1 MSKKNKKIQPQ
12 KFSPKSY
19 LKERGRNLPI
29 YKCWINEDWE
39 EEGVAHIFI
48 SRKHSNGNLTFG
60 SYIVDLLEKGLKD
73 SFARVNEPE
82 HFIDEVF
89 SDYGMEFIEADY
101 VLVHNIIY
109 GGLEFAEEMGQKRDK
124 EFIWTQYVLE
134 ADTDDIPMMN
144 IPFGYEEEMD
154 DEVDEDFNF
163 LHQSS
168 MTTLNI
174 VDMVY
179 HLTFGEE
186 PRDPDFYEKRLDAD
200 EAVEFKSLDDEEVEN
215 SVRDMENFLPYL
227 EAYEKIVD
235 QETFDPAEL
244 DSLQEKIETDILQ
257 GKRIPQLYD
266 LLSNIF
272 TQRGD
277 EVNAL
282 RVVQNQL
289 KAFPDQATSKLF
301 AMLKLI
307 DMGKLAEVE
316 ALLEGALDV
325 RDLPFAKSGLTEFEV
340 CLFYTV
346 MCQLFIKRK
355 DFDKAEVYYDFIREF
370 QMNDKSLFTS
380 LHLEVLLVYGEYKR
394 KILEEYYGKSL
405 ISILEEEE
413 KIVNH
418 VNEMAKTNKKEK

>member
-39 EEGVAHIFI
+39 DEGMAHIYI

-60 SYIVDLLEKGLKD
+60 SYLVDLLEKGLKD

-82 HFIDEVF
+82 DLIDEIF
-89 SDYGMEFIEADY
+89 RDYGMEFIEADY
-101 VLVHNIIY
+101 DLVHNIVY
-109 GGLEFAEEMGQKRDK
+109 GGLEFTEEMGHKRDK
-124 EFIWTQYVLE
+124 EFSWTQYVLE
-134 ADTDDIPMMN
+134 ADTEDIPVMD
-144 IPFGYEEEMD
+144 IPFGYEE
-154 DEVDEDFNF
+154 EVDEDFNF

-168 MTTLNI
+168 MTTLNL

-186 PRDPDFYEKRLDAD
+186 PRNPDFYEKRLDAGD
-200 EAVEFKSLDDEEVEN
+200 DVGFKSFDDEEVKN
-215 SVRDMENFLPYL
+215 SVREMENFLPYL
-227 EAYEKIVD
+227 EAYEKIVHE
-235 QETFDPAEL
+235 ETVDPAEL
-244 DSLQEKIETDILQ
+244 DSLQGKIETDLLQ

-272 TQRGD
+272 IQKED
-277 EVNAL
+277 NLNAL

-289 KAFPDQATSKLF
+289 KAFPDHATSKLF
-301 AMLKLI
+301 VMLKLM
-307 DMGKLAEVE
+307 DMGKIEEVE
-316 ALLEGALDV
+316 ALLEGALDI
-325 RDLPFAKSGLTEFEV
+325 RDLPFSKRGLTEFEV

-346 MCQLFIKRK
+346 LCQLFIKRK
-355 DFDKAEVYYDFIREF
+355 DFDKAEVYYDFIRKF
-370 QMNDKSLFTS
+370 QMKDKTLITS
-380 LHLEVLLVYGEYKR
+380 LHLEVLLAYGEYKR
-394 KILEEYYGKSL
+394 KILEEYYGKPL

-418 VNEMAKTNKKEK
+418 IKDMAKTNTKGN